1 MCHRRVASMVHT
13 LSILIAATPLRVLS
27 LADYGKECLVLRDQH
42 AARHLVGGPLP
53 RGRRVSIEVSIEC
66 APSRGAA
73 RTGKCIAAAAVAT
86 TQSVCNAIPRVLQKR
101 LPTDFARWD
110 AAGLAK
116 RLPDSRAGM
125 RLPRVWAAASQ
136 RWEAASRAWEVASG
150 TCFAS
155 PGLSQIPRVGGVSV
169 QSCAEIA

>member
-1 MCHRRVASMVHT
+1 MVHT
-13 LSILIAATPLRVLS
+13 VSILIAATPLRVLS
-27 LADYGKECLVLRDQH
+27 LADYGKECLVSRGS
-42 AARHLVGGPLP
+42 ACSASYCGRAVAS
-53 RGRRVSIEVSIEC
+53 GRRVSIEVSIEC

-86 TQSVCNAIPRVLQKR
+86 IQSVCNAIPRVLQMR

-116 RLPDSRAGM
+116 RLPDRAGM
-125 RLPRVWAAASQ
+125 RLPRVAYQSQ
-136 RWEAASRAWEVASG
+136 GWEAASRAWEVASG

-155 PGLSQIPRVGGVSV
+155 PGLNQLPRVGVVSI
-169 QSCAEIA
+169 QRCAEIA